1 MSKNQNPNIS
11 KISETEV
18 WNEVAESFLTFSQKM
33 KLLAR
38 LKRDNYPKFAIQQNL
53 ERWMIF
59 GESTIID

>member
-1 MSKNQNPNIS
+1 MSKNRNPNIS
-11 KISETEV
+11 KTAETDL
-18 WNEVAESFLTFSQKM
+18 WNEIVESFLTFSQKM

-59 GESTIID
+59 DESTIID

>member
-1 MSKNQNPNIS
+1 MSKNRNPNIS
-11 KISETEV
+11 KTAETEV
-18 WNEVAESFLTFSQKM
+18 WNEIVESFLTFSQKM

-59 GESTIID
+59 DESTIID